1 MKLTTQQ
8 LQVIASKVL
17 DAWKKQN
24 IVVFKDDEKKVL
36 SRMVDTI
43 KADYQ
48 KELDLDIDVNK
59 MLDQL
64 ERTNSGEF
72 QRYKMYP
79 LVRKQLAKERKI
91 IL

>member
-1 MKLTTQQ
+1 MKLTTSQ
-8 LQVIASKVL
+8 LHSLASQVL
-17 DAWKKQN
+17 EAWKKQN
-24 IVVFKDDEKKVL
+24 VIVFKGDEKKVL
-36 SRMVDTI
+36 NRMIELI

-48 KELDLDIDVNK
+48 KELDLEIDVNK

-64 ERTNSGEF
+64 EKTNSGEF

-79 LVRKQLAKERKI
+79 LIRKQLAKERKI

>member
-1 MKLTTQQ
+1 MKLTTLQ
-8 LQVIASKVL
+8 LQAIATKVL
-17 DAWKKQN
+17 ESWKKQN
-24 IVVFKDDEKKVL
+24 IVVMKDDEKKIL
-36 SRMVDTI
+36 NRMVDVL

-48 KELDLDIDVNK
+48 KELDLETDVNK

-79 LVRKQLAKERKI
+79 LIRKQLAKERKI